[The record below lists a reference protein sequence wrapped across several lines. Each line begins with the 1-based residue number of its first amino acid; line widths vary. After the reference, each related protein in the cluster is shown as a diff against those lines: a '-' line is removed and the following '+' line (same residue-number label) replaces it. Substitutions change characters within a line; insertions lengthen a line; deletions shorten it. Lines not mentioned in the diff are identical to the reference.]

1 VVRPFRLCLPRCH
14 SPWKSNK
21 LVAASLRFQLVR
33 FFSPWQPSPLQD
45 VVLEAVREFMAE
57 RLFGPDRLRLLS
69 DELAASLGDEPQS
82 IEADRKRL
90 EGEQKKIEESLRRQ
104 ALRLEEHENPDHPV
118 IRLAT
123 ARIEELSA
131 QGDSVAAALAELEGQ
146 RPEGPS
152 PQEIEAMLSG
162 VPDLSEAL
170 AKAESEEL
178 IELLDAFDV
187 EISYDKP
194 SSKLELSAA
203 LSSDL
208 VPVSGAEK
216 APGERSR
223 NSGIA
228 GAGFEPATFGL

>member
-1 VVRPFRLCLPRCH
+1 VPKRPGLTAKLTGHPRVLGI
-14 SPWKSNK
+14 KE
-21 LVAASLRFQLVR
+21 
-33 FFSPWQPSPLQD
+33 D

-57 RLFGPDRLRLLS
+57 RPFGPDRLRLLS
-69 DELAASLGDEPQS
+69 DELAASLGDAPQS

-90 EGEQKKIEESLRRQ
+90 QGEQKKIEEALRRQ
-104 ALRLEEHENPDHPV
+104 ALRLEEHDDPDHPV

-162 VPDLSEAL
+162 VPDLSEIL
-170 AKAESEEL
+170 AEAESEEL

-208 VPVSGAEK
+208 IEK
-216 APGERSR
+216 APAERSR